1 MADSLDRLQKG
12 ALLFTA
18 LAYSAGYATVGLAL
32 LFLVAIAEVVI
43 KRRIPWRPSPLDPFL
58 VAFVGV
64 MLISG
69 WVSPHRTVAV
79 ASVGLAALTI
89 YLGYGALQR
98 SVARSPNFLDAFLI
112 AWAIGGV
119 AAAAWAIAIY
129 LATNQPAFTPAIG
142 RNALGTTLLI
152 ALIITIG
159 LYIVSQGRARWLAAA
174 GIVVQAV
181 GLGVTFTRGAWLGA
195 VGALAA
201 LTLLERR
208 KTAPALAIVL
218 VVGITGAV
226 LAGSQREVFVSKIA
240 DVPRVE
246 PNVGRLAIAHSA
258 VDIFRNHPITG
269 TGLNTFYLEYPQY
282 QYTADISPT
291 QPFAHNIFLNMAA
304 EGGVLGLL
312 AFVLTIL
319 AALAVGWRRHARAP
333 SSRSRTMMAAILA
346 AFIGLLIHQQFDGTA
361 ISVHLGL
368 GMWLLIGALAL
379 PNRATID
386 RA

>member
-1 MADSLDRLQKG
+1 MPPSLDRLQKS

-32 LFLVAIAEVVI
+32 LLLIAIAEAVVM
-43 KRRIPWRPSPLDPFL
+43 RRVPWRQSPLDAFL

-64 MLISG
+64 MLISA

-89 YLGYGALQR
+89 YLAYGSLQR
-98 SVARSPNFLDAFLI
+98 SVARSPNFLDAFLT
-112 AWAIGGV
+112 AWAVGGV
-119 AAAAWAIAIY
+119 ATAVWAIAVY

-142 RNALGTTLLI
+142 RNAVGTTLLV

-159 LYIVSQGRARWLAAA
+159 LYIVSSGRVRWIGAA

-208 KTAPALAIVL
+208 KTWPALAIVL
-218 VVGITGAV
+218 VVGVTGAV

-240 DVPRVE
+240 DVSRVE
-246 PNVGRLAIAHSA
+246 PNAGRIAIAHSA
-258 VDIFRNHPITG
+258 VNIFRDHPITG

-282 QYTADISPT
+282 QFTADVSPT

-304 EGGVLGLL
+304 EGGLFGLA
-312 AFVLTIL
+312 AFVLVIL
-319 AALAVGWRRHARAP
+319 AALVVGWRRYAEAP
-333 SSRSRTMMAAILA
+333 SSRSRTITAAILSA
-346 AFIGLLIHQQFDGTA
+346 LIGLLIHQQFDGTA

-368 GMWLLIGALAL
+368 GMWLLIAALAF
-379 PNRATID
+379 PSRGV
-386 RA
+386 R